1 MNQNLEL
8 TQKQILSQHMIQSM
22 EILQMSAVELEEFLE
37 NLSMENPV
45 VEISENRQTET
56 DAKALEMARKLEWL
70 SSTDT
75 QNRVYYEDDGSAERA
90 ESNWQDIRDAGED
103 LAGYLMSQL
112 LTADYLD
119 EERQIIDYIIY
130 SLDSKGYFTEDAK
143 EVAQHFGV
151 SEHTVLHLL
160 GEVQEL
166 DPAGVGAR
174 DLRECL
180 VKQLH
185 RKENYSR
192 ITEAIILFYLDEVA
206 KNHLPQIAKKMK
218 ISVDEVLDACEE
230 IRSFNPKPGNAF
242 SDRERLRYISP
253 DAVVVLVDDHFEIL
267 INEYQY
273 PKFTIS
279 SFYQDMAKTVEDAE
293 TKKYLK
299 EKIAQAQNIAG
310 SIEQR
315 NSTLSKVLNV
325 LVEKQQDFFLKGP
338 GNKRPMRLID
348 IAEATDLHESTI
360 SRTLR
365 SKYLQCHWG
374 VFPLNYFLTSVAA
387 TNKQSGEEQT
397 PEYIKSKMQEVI
409 DNEDKKKPLSDEA
422 ISKCLKEMEIPIS
435 RRTVNKYRQEM
446 GIPDK
451 SGRKEWGD

>member
-1 MNQNLEL
+1 MKQNLEL

-22 EILQMSAVELEEFLE
+22 EILQMSATELENYLE

-45 VEISENRQTET
+45 VELSENRQTET
-56 DAKALEMARKLEWL
+56 DAKALEMARKMEWL
-70 SSTDT
+70 SSTDR
-75 QNRVYYEDDGSAERA
+75 QNRVYYEDDGDAENA
-90 ESNWQDIRDAGED
+90 ESNWQDIRDSGED

-119 EERQIIDYIIY
+119 EERQILEYIIY
-130 SLDSKGYFTEDAK
+130 SLDSKGYFTEDAR
-143 EVAQHFGV
+143 EVAQQFGV

-160 GEVQEL
+160 GEIQEL

-192 ITEAIILFYLDEVA
+192 ITETVILFYLDEVA

-218 ISVDEVLDACEE
+218 VSVDEILDACEE

-242 SDRERLRYISP
+242 SDRERLKYISP
-253 DAVVVLVDDHFEIL
+253 DAVIVHVDDHFEIL

-273 PKFTIS
+273 PKFAIS
-279 SFYQDMAKTVEDAE
+279 SFYEDMAKTVEDAE

-299 EKIAQAQNIAG
+299 EKIAQAQNVAG

-315 NSTLSKVLNV
+315 NSTLSKVLHV
-325 LVEKQQDFFLKGP
+325 LVELQQDFFLKGP
-338 GNKRPMRLID
+338 GNKRPMRLAD
-348 IAEATDLHESTI
+348 LADVTELHESTI

-374 VFPLNYFLTSVAA
+374 VFPLNYFLTSVAV
-387 TNKQSGEEQT
+387 TNQQSGEEQT
-397 PEYIKSKMQEVI
+397 PEYIKQKMQEVI
-409 DNEDKKKPLSDEA
+409 DQEDKKKPLSDEA
-422 ISKCLKEMEIPIS
+422 ISKRLAEMEIPIS

>member
-1 MNQNLEL
+1 
-8 TQKQILSQHMIQSM
+8 MIQSM
-22 EILQMSAVELEEFLE
+22 EILQMSATELEQFLE

-45 VEISENRQTET
+45 VELEENRQPEMNTRE
-56 DAKALEMARKLEWL
+56 LEMARKLEWL

-75 QNRVYYEDDGSAERA
+75 QNRVYYQDDSDADQA
-90 ESNWQDIRDAGED
+90 ESNWQDIRDEGED
-103 LAGYLMSQL
+103 LPGYLLSQL
-112 LTADYLD
+112 LTADYLA
-119 EERQIIDYIIY
+119 EEREILEYIIY
-130 SLDSKGYFTEDAK
+130 SLDSKGYFTEDAR
-143 EVAQHFGV
+143 EVAQQFGV

-185 RKENYSR
+185 RKGDYSKA
-192 ITEAIILFYLDEVA
+192 TEAMILFYLDEIA
-206 KNHLPQIAKKMK
+206 KNHLPQIAKKMN
-218 ISVDEVLDACEE
+218 ISMDEVLASCEE
-230 IRSFNPKPGNAF
+230 IRSFNPKPGNSF
-242 SDRERLRYISP
+242 SDRSRLKYISP
-253 DAVVVLVDDHFEIL
+253 DAVVVHVDDHFEIL

-273 PKFTIS
+273 PQFNIS
-279 SFYQDMAKTVEDAE
+279 SFYQDMAKTVDDAE

-315 NSTLSKVLNV
+315 NTTLSKVLHV
-325 LVEKQQDFFLKGP
+325 LVEKQQDFFLKGV
-338 GNKRPMRLID
+338 GNKKPMRLAD
-348 IAEATDLHESTI
+348 IAEATGLHESTV

-374 VFPLNYFLTSVAA
+374 VFPLNYFLTSVAV
-387 TNKQSGEEQT
+387 TNQNSGEEQT
-397 PEYIKSKMQEVI
+397 PEYIKGKMKEVI
-409 DNEDKKKPLSDEA
+409 DAEDKKKPLSDEA
-422 ISKCLKEMEIPIS
+422 ISKRLAEMEIPIS

-451 SGRKEWGD
+451 SGRKAWGD

>member
-1 MNQNLEL
+1 MNYTLQYTDVSETDIKLFLTYGNVAHEVVETLFTAEREGTPLEDFV
-8 TQKQILSQHMIQSM
+8 LSQ
-22 EILQMSAVELEEFLE
+22 
-37 NLSMENPV
+37 
-45 VEISENRQTET
+45 
-56 DAKALEMARKLEWL
+56 
-70 SSTDT
+70 
-75 QNRVYYEDDGSAERA
+75 YEQAYRRA
-90 ESNWQDIRDAGED
+90 
-103 LAGYLMSQL
+103 
-112 LTADYLD
+112 
-119 EERQIIDYIIY
+119 
-130 SLDSKGYFTEDAK
+130 
-143 EVAQHFGV
+143 
-151 SEHTVLHLL
+151 
-160 GEVQEL
+160 
-166 DPAGVGAR
+166 
-174 DLRECL
+174 L
-180 VKQLH
+180 VKKGALLLLPEH
-185 RKENYSR
+185 
-192 ITEAIILFYLDEVA
+192 
-206 KNHLPQIAKKMK
+206 HL
-218 ISVDEVLDACEE
+218 
-230 IRSFNPKPGNAF
+230 
-242 SDRERLRYISP
+242 DRERLRYISP

-348 IAEATDLHESTI
+348 IAEAADLHESTI

>member
-1 MNQNLEL
+1 MKQNLEL

-45 VEISENRQTET
+45 VELSENRQTET
-56 DAKALEMARKLEWL
+56 NNKELEMARKLEWL
-70 SSTDT
+70 SSTDR
-75 QNRVYYEDDGSAERA
+75 QNRVYYEDDGDVENA

-112 LTADYLD
+112 MAADYLD
-119 EERQIIDYIIY
+119 EERQILEYIIY
-130 SLDSKGYFTEDAK
+130 SLDSKGYFTEDAR
-143 EVAQHFGV
+143 EVAQQFGV

-192 ITEAIILFYLDEVA
+192 VTETIILFYLDEVA

-218 ISVDEVLDACEE
+218 ISVDEVMDACEE

-242 SDRERLRYISP
+242 SDRERLKYISP
-253 DAVVVLVDDHFEIL
+253 DAVIVHVEDHFEIL

-279 SFYQDMAKTVEDAE
+279 SFYEDMAKTVDDAE

-310 SIEQR
+310 SIDQR
-315 NSTLSKVLNV
+315 NSTLSKVLRV
-325 LVEKQQDFFLKGP
+325 LVELQKDFFLKGP
-338 GNKRPMRLID
+338 GNKRPMRL
-348 IAEATDLHESTI
+348 TDLADVTELHESTI

-374 VFPLNYFLTSVAA
+374 VFPLNYFLTSVAT
-387 TNKQSGEEQT
+387 TNKESGEAQT
-397 PEYIKSKMQEVI
+397 PEYIKGKLQEVI

-422 ISKCLKEMEIPIS
+422 ISKRLAEMEIPIS

-451 SGRKEWGD
+451 SGRKAWGD

>member
-1 MNQNLEL
+1 
-8 TQKQILSQHMIQSM
+8 
-22 EILQMSAVELEEFLE
+22 
-37 NLSMENPV
+37 
-45 VEISENRQTET
+45 
-56 DAKALEMARKLEWL
+56 
-70 SSTDT
+70 
-75 QNRVYYEDDGSAERA
+75 
-90 ESNWQDIRDAGED
+90 
-103 LAGYLMSQL
+103 
-112 LTADYLD
+112 
-119 EERQIIDYIIY
+119 
-130 SLDSKGYFTEDAK
+130 
-143 EVAQHFGV
+143 
-151 SEHTVLHLL
+151 
-160 GEVQEL
+160 
-166 DPAGVGAR
+166 
-174 DLRECL
+174 
-180 VKQLH
+180 
-185 RKENYSR
+185 
-192 ITEAIILFYLDEVA
+192 
-206 KNHLPQIAKKMK
+206 
-218 ISVDEVLDACEE
+218 
-230 IRSFNPKPGNAF
+230 
-242 SDRERLRYISP
+242 
-253 DAVVVLVDDHFEIL
+253 
-267 INEYQY
+267 
-273 PKFTIS
+273 
-279 SFYQDMAKTVEDAE
+279 MAKTVEDAE